1 MVGCQGTCVQVVGLK
16 ISNPMKWLAQ
26 RFELSRGG
34 DASNVRPMEG
44 LRGFAVFLV
53 FLVHYMTLVTP
64 WIVGEPSLLAFAK
77 TTHTIG
83 NVGVDLFFVLSGYLI
98 YGSLISR
105 PQAFMHFMSRRITRI
120 YPAFFV
126 VFVFYVALS
135 FIFPAQSK
143 IPASAITGILYLV
156 ANLLLL
162 PGLFPIEPLITVAWS
177 LSYEMF
183 YYIAIPLFIALFRLR
198 DRSAVWRSSF
208 FLAITLAT
216 LAYCAIYGGPV
227 RLVMFAAGILLFEA
241 IKSKRVPTPSGIFG
255 CFALVLG
262 LVSTLAPITGN
273 IGMTLKISI
282 LFGSF
287 FLLCLTCFRDPS
299 GWLPQG
305 FSWLP
310 LRWLGN
316 MSYSY
321 YLLHG
326 LVLKTAFLALSLLTM
341 PANNNPTLLFCGL
354 LPILFAATLVPSAIL
369 YLAVERPFSLVRV
382 KVAM

>member
-1 MVGCQGTCVQVVGLK
+1 
-16 ISNPMKWLAQ
+16 
-26 RFELSRGG
+26 
-34 DASNVRPMEG
+34 
-44 LRGFAVFLV
+44 
-53 FLVHYMTLVTP
+53 
-64 WIVGEPSLLAFAK
+64 
-77 TTHTIG
+77 
-83 NVGVDLFFVLSGYLI
+83 
-98 YGSLISR
+98 
-105 PQAFMHFMSRRITRI
+105 
-120 YPAFFV
+120 
-126 VFVFYVALS
+126 
-135 FIFPAQSK
+135 
-143 IPASAITGILYLV
+143 
-156 ANLLLL
+156 
-162 PGLFPIEPLITVAWS
+162 
-177 LSYEMF
+177 
-183 YYIAIPLFIALFRLR
+183 
-198 DRSAVWRSSF
+198 
-208 FLAITLAT
+208 
-216 LAYCAIYGGPV
+216 
-227 RLVMFAAGILLFEA
+227 
-241 IKSKRVPTPSGIFG
+241 
-255 CFALVLG
+255 
-262 LVSTLAPITGN
+262 
-273 IGMTLKISI
+273 MTLKISI